1 MELAGVLLVTSVLLI
16 PALLLLVFSL
26 MRLRGTTREL
36 QAALDDE
43 SGARD
48 RAALL
53 LAIASAVNSSLA
65 LEEVLN
71 VALTH
76 AGRIMGAVAGAMYLV
91 QPTRAQLHREAE
103 YNLAHRARGSI
114 RKLDEEPVRTAI
126 AAMRPL
132 VVKLDERTAPGI
144 EGGGHPLH
152 VLVVPVQRSGQLMG
166 AMELYLNAWRE
177 LNEDQADLLN
187 GVASQAAIAIR
198 HAQLFQA
205 QEENA
210 LTDELT
216 KLPNRRALAQRFL
229 QEMQRARRHHKAI
242 SFLMIDLDQFKQVSR
257 AHPGQGR
264 GCDLSR
270 RAQAHHQHRR
280 RRHRRTRS
288 VHHADGARRP
298 GALCRQAWWA
308 EPGPRGGHEGG
319 GETAAARLAS
329 GPPVVTSTLLGH
341 FCINCGTALVTRV
354 IEGREVEACPRDN
367 FILWHDPKVS
377 TAVVVE
383 ADGGI
388 VLGRRAIEPGYGLWC
403 LPGGFVNDDED
414 PAAAATRECLEEI
427 KAAVELTGLIGVYHI
442 PKTDAPSMVGIAY
455 RGRLLDGVRP
465 EAGAEMLE
473 VGVFSPDSL
482 PELAFPSHRTVLAEY
497 LKSPAREEA
506 AVLPLAGAAA
516 PRETR
521 PSRAQAVPRR
531 RRTP

>member
-1 MELAGVLLVTSVLLI
+1 MDLAGVLLVTSVLLI
-16 PALLLLVFSL
+16 PVLLLLILSL

-91 QPTRAQLHREAE
+91 QPAKAQLHREAE
-103 YNLAHRARGSI
+103 YNLVPRARGST

-132 VVKLDERTAPGI
+132 VVKLDERIAPGI

-177 LNEDQADLLN
+177 LTEDQADLLN

-198 HAQLFQA
+198 HAQLFEA

-229 QEMQRARRHHKAI
+229 QEMQRARRHQKAI
-242 SFLMIDLDQFKQVSR
+242 SFLMIDLDHFKQVNDTYGHLNGDAVLAELASI
-257 AHPGQGR
+257 
-264 GCDLSR
+264 L
-270 RAQAHHQHRR
+270 
-280 RRHRRTRS
+280 RS
-288 VHHADGARRP
+288 GARESDVCARYGGEEFGLILTETTEP
-298 GALCRQAWWA
+298 GARTLA
-308 EPGPRGGHEGG
+308 ERIR
-319 GETAAARLAS
+319 A
-329 GPPVVTSTLLGH
+329 
-341 FCINCGTALVTRV
+341 
-354 IEGREVEACPRDN
+354 
-367 FILWHDPKVS
+367 KV
-377 TAVVVE
+377 
-383 ADGGI
+383 
-388 VLGRRAIEPGYGLWC
+388 
-403 LPGGFVNDDED
+403 
-414 PAAAATRECLEEI
+414 AAATFPGGL
-427 KAAVELTGLIGVYHI
+427 KLTISIGVAA
-442 PKTDAPSMVGIAY
+442 TDEPALFTTLMERADQALYAAKQG
-455 RGRLLDGVRP
+455 GRNQVRV
-465 EAGAEMLE
+465 ADMKA
-473 VGVFSPDSL
+473 SSKQSQH
-482 PELAFPSHRTVLAEY
+482 A
-497 LKSPAREEA
+497 
-506 AVLPLAGAAA
+506 
-516 PRETR
+516 
-521 PSRAQAVPRR
+521 
-531 RRTP
+531 